1 MLFNTCFSDWEIERV
16 SAEIPKVEEEKTLEQ
31 LIEELDALVGL
42 TEVKKEIKRLIA
54 VQQNDTWRKLHN
66 LPTLTPNLHMVFIGN
81 PGTGKTTVA
90 RLLGKI
96 YRAIG
101 VLSQGQLVEVG
112 REDLVASYVGQT
124 ALKTLNAI
132 ERAQGGILFID
143 EAYMLSS
150 GGKQDF
156 EKEAID
162 TLLRHM
168 EKNRSDMVVIVA
180 GYPNEMDRFIQSDP
194 RLESRL
200 TTTVDFE
207 DYSINQLMEILELQC
222 VKNGYWMM
230 EEAKKRARDVL
241 LSEKSRSGQDFGNGR
256 VVRNVL
262 EAAIL
267 NQNDRISVVDDLTD
281 EEMMALTEEDFSY
294 MCFSDWGIER
304 VSVEIPKV
312 EEEKTLE
319 QLIEELDALVG
330 LTEVKE
336 KIRGLVAVHA
346 WEKIHNPPIL
356 TSGLHMVFAGNPGTG
371 KTTVARLLG
380 KIYRAIGVLSQ
391 GQLVK
396 VGRED
401 LVGQYVGHTVQ
412 KTKTVLDAAKG
423 GVLFI
428 DEAYTLSNSTVDV
441 FGQEAILR
449 YMENSGDD
457 MVVVVAI
464 YPDDMEK
471 FISFNPRVSS
481 RFTYI
486 HFDDYSVDELM
497 EIIRGM
503 AEKSGYSFGKD
514 SLQHIEGI
522 IEKGKKAGGRNFGNG
537 RYVRNLYESA
547 VRKLKNRV
555 MTQQV
560 YSDEEMITFDVSDF
574 LLPNI
579 INDEEFVQDKTT
591 K

>member
-1 MLFNTCFSDWEIERV
+1 MFFNTCFSDWEIERV
-16 SAEIPKVEEEKTLEQ
+16 SA
-31 LIEELDALVGL
+31 
-42 TEVKKEIKRLIA
+42 
-54 VQQNDTWRKLHN
+54 
-66 LPTLTPNLHMVFIGN
+66 
-81 PGTGKTTVA
+81 
-90 RLLGKI
+90 
-96 YRAIG
+96 
-101 VLSQGQLVEVG
+101 
-112 REDLVASYVGQT
+112 
-124 ALKTLNAI
+124 
-132 ERAQGGILFID
+132 
-143 EAYMLSS
+143 
-150 GGKQDF
+150 
-156 EKEAID
+156 
-162 TLLRHM
+162 
-168 EKNRSDMVVIVA
+168 
-180 GYPNEMDRFIQSDP
+180 
-194 RLESRL
+194 
-200 TTTVDFE
+200 
-207 DYSINQLMEILELQC
+207 
-222 VKNGYWMM
+222 
-230 EEAKKRARDVL
+230 
-241 LSEKSRSGQDFGNGR
+241 
-256 VVRNVL
+256 
-262 EAAIL
+262 
-267 NQNDRISVVDDLTD
+267 
-281 EEMMALTEEDFSY
+281 
-294 MCFSDWGIER
+294 
-304 VSVEIPKV
+304 EIPKV

>member
-1 MLFNTCFSDWEIERV
+1 MFFNTCFSDWEIERV

-194 RLESRL
+194 GLESRL

-222 VKNGYWMM
+222 VKKGYWMM

-449 YMENSGDD
+449 HMENSGDD

-471 FISFNPRVSS
+471 FISFNPRFSS

-560 YSDEEMITFDVSDF
+560 YSDEEMITFDASDF